1 LSRVRE
7 AVAAG
12 PRPAHLSGFDA
23 SGLTFEELIEKVSS
37 DPLLAA
43 RVLREANSAGGPQTA
58 NLVVACSAL
67 GGDRLRDVASGGAA
81 WGEAAVSEK
90 LWEHSLRAAAAIFDA
105 DMPYL
110 MGSDL
115 INHMRTEKRLMR
127 IPVMLMSAG
136 RGPLL
141 SSCALTSGASIFLP
155 KPFTSDQLRG
165 LLRMLESNR
174 CAAPKLSA
182 V

>member
-1 LSRVRE
+1 MITTNLRRQTTRRVLIADDDPALLNRVSGILERE
-7 AVAAG
+7 GYSAIAARDG
-12 PRPAHLSGFDA
+12 RE
-23 SGLTFEELIEKVSS
+23 TFRILSS
-37 DPLLAA
+37 DCDF
-43 RVLREANSAGGPQTA
+43 V
-58 NLVVACSAL
+58 
-67 GGDRLRDVASGGAA
+67 
-81 WGEAAVSEK
+81 
-90 LWEHSLRAAAAIFDA
+90 AAIFDA

-174 CAAPKLSA
+174 RAAPTLSA
-182 V
+182 A